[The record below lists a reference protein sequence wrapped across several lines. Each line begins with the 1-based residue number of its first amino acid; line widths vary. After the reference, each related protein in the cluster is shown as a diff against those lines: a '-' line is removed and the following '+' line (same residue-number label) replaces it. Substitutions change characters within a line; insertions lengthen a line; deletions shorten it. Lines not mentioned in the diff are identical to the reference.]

1 MTDLASF
8 ARAPGYYSESWSMKD
23 KHVSCFLC
31 QIAFQGNQEADE
43 GLFFLEDFRLLDA
56 KRTME

>member
-1 MTDLASF
+1 
-8 ARAPGYYSESWSMKD
+8 MKD

-43 GLFFLEDFRLLDA
+43 GLFFFLEDFWLLDA
-56 KRTME
+56 KGTME